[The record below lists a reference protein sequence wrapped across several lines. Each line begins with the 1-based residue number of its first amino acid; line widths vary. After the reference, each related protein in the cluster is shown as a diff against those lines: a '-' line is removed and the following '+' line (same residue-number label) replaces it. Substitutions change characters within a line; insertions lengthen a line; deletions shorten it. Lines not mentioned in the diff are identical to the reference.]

1 MPSWKVEQFKK
12 YLENNEDTINIF
24 SKHQNW
30 ITVNPKTM
38 DRKHPLE
45 KMKAENMEVT
55 SKIMPKWMEIAHK
68 NIKRIENFKKAEYIP
83 TKLKAKKLIVFV
95 DKDLNPSRLKSIDYN
110 PNRSIFNYGDFRN
123 NVLTKKE
130 KDYYGEQVSQKPRK
144 FFDWDDGKRYN
155 CKYKKDI

>member
-1 MPSWKVEQFKK
+1 M
-12 YLENNEDTINIF
+12 ENNEDTINIF

-38 DRKHPLE
+38 DRNHPLE

-55 SKIMPKWMEIAHK
+55 SKIMPKWMEIDHK
-68 NIKRIENFKKAEYIP
+68 NIKQNENFQKAEYIP
-83 TKLKAKKLIVFV
+83 IKQKAKKLIVFV
-95 DKDLNPSRLKSIDYN
+95 DKDLNPSRLKSVDYY
-110 PNRSIFNYGDFRN
+110 PNRSVFNYQDFRN

-130 KDYYGEQVSQKPRK
+130 KDLYDGQVSQKPRK

-155 CKYKKDI
+155 CKYKKDM